1 LTVTDTSTPTTDT
14 TDTGAD
20 TDPADEVAKWKT
32 MARKHE
38 AAARAN
44 ADAAAKLAK
53 YEEAQKSEA
62 DKAADRLAKAEARA
76 VEAEAKALRR
86 EIALEHK
93 LSSEDAGLLDNVT
106 DETAMRALA
115 ARLAGVEAAKEAAD
129 AASKKNG
136 NVVPKEGSTSTPPAN
151 ELRELTRELFK
162 PR

>member
-1 LTVTDTSTPTTDT
+1 MSDEQSPPVGDESKTTFD
-14 TDTGAD
+14 A
-20 TDPADEVAKWKT
+20 EYVANL
-32 MARKHE
+32 RKEAAKYRTEAKANAE
-38 AAARAN
+38 AAAT
-44 ADAAAKLAK
+44 LAK
-53 YEEAQKSEA
+53 YEDEKKSEA
-62 DKAADRLAKAEARA
+62 DKAAERLAKAEARA

-93 LSSEDAGLLDNVT
+93 LSSDDAGLLDNVT